1 VIAPWGLAGGGDG
14 AVGANFVVRKNG
26 KRTKLPGK
34 TNLGVAPGDR
44 IRVETPGGGA
54 WGRRPASKKS

>member
-1 VIAPWGLAGGGDG
+1 
-14 AVGANFVVRKNG
+14 VRKNG

-34 TNLGVAPGDR
+34 ANAGLAPGDR

-54 WGRRPASKKS
+54 WGRR